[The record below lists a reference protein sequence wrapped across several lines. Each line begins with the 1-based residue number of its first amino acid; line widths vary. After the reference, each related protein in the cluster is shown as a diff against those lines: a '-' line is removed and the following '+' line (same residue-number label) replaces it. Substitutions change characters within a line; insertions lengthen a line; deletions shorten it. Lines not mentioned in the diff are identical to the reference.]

1 MKVGIVGVG
10 YVGLVSGACFSDFGH
25 HVVCLDK
32 DDSKI
37 QELNSG
43 NIPIFEPGLY
53 DVVKR
58 NIDANRLKF
67 STDLALH
74 IKEFDVIFVAVGTPA
89 RREDGNADM
98 SSIFEVVNEIK
109 DYISYD
115 QLIVIKSTVPVGT
128 NRIIYNMLNDRGDI
142 SKYNVASNPEFLR
155 EGSAIEDFMKP
166 DRVVIG
172 VRDERSKD
180 IMMSVYKSLFLRD
193 FPIVFTDPQSAETIK
208 YASNAFLATKVSFIN
223 EISFFCEKV
232 EADIKEVS
240 KGLGLDKRI
249 GNKFLHAGPGYG
261 GSCFPKD
268 TAALVSMGLEN
279 KAPLTIV
286 EATINANQLTKKRM
300 IDKIR
305 KVYNGALY
313 DKVITVLGITFKPN
327 TDDVRDAPSL
337 TIIPALQRD
346 GAKIRAYDPQGKKE
360 ACKLISDIDWFE
372 DAYSAAAGSD
382 MILILTEWNEFRAL
396 NLKKISSLMKN
407 SKLVDLRNIYSKKE
421 ALDCGFDLYV
431 GIGR

>member
-180 IMMSVYKSLFLRD
+180 IMMSVYKSLFLR
-193 FPIVFTDPQSAETIK
+193 IA
-208 YASNAFLATKVSFIN
+208 
-223 EISFFCEKV
+223 
-232 EADIKEVS
+232 
-240 KGLGLDKRI
+240 
-249 GNKFLHAGPGYG
+249 
-261 GSCFPKD
+261 
-268 TAALVSMGLEN
+268 
-279 KAPLTIV
+279 
-286 EATINANQLTKKRM
+286 
-300 IDKIR
+300 
-305 KVYNGALY
+305 
-313 DKVITVLGITFKPN
+313 
-327 TDDVRDAPSL
+327 
-337 TIIPALQRD
+337 
-346 GAKIRAYDPQGKKE
+346 
-360 ACKLISDIDWFE
+360 
-372 DAYSAAAGSD
+372 
-382 MILILTEWNEFRAL
+382 
-396 NLKKISSLMKN
+396 
-407 SKLVDLRNIYSKKE
+407 
-421 ALDCGFDLYV
+421 
-431 GIGR
+431 